1 MVKSALAETPLGPM
15 ASSIPSFGAEAASGP
30 AHMNPV
36 SVLTNLTRVHVFSN
50 QPTVATWVPI
60 WVPGSPWH
68 LASMSTPRVSD
79 TDDICVHVISL
90 PQVALMTAIS
100 TSQREKLAG
109 GPGGPEVCDP
119 FCHRNPLFPRKY
131 DSLET
136 LDFIQSG
143 EGVES
148 FQTYRRILR

>member
-1 MVKSALAETPLGPM
+1 
-15 ASSIPSFGAEAASGP
+15 
-30 AHMNPV
+30 
-36 SVLTNLTRVHVFSN
+36 
-50 QPTVATWVPI
+50 
-60 WVPGSPWH
+60 
-68 LASMSTPRVSD
+68 MSTPRVSD

-148 FQTYRRILR
+148 FQT